1 MSTRSRLENAA
12 EALRAAYG
20 TPELPRAASGWSL
33 FLQLLLIGPAQDV
46 GPAVRNALDSDA
58 LSSPR
63 VVSQTSAG
71 QLVEQLAGVPRGPQ
85 KASLLR
91 SVATWWLETF
101 GDDCSPEWVGGAD
114 RYRESLL
121 KIRGL
126 GLATV
131 DELLLFAGGL
141 DLFPLDRGI
150 VRVAVRHG
158 WLDLPLED
166 DEAQHVFAGGLK
178 ETDVDLREFVLLL
191 GRVATEHCRREPI
204 CEGCPLQPL
213 LPPNGPL
220 NPDSC

>member
-1 MSTRSRLENAA
+1 MNTRPRLGNAA

-20 TPELPRAASGWSL
+20 TPELPQGASGWSL
-33 FLQLLLIGPAQDV
+33 FLQLLLIGPGQKA
-46 GPAVRNALDSDA
+46 GPAVRHVLDSET

-63 VVSQTSAG
+63 IVSQTSVG
-71 QLVEQLAGVPRGPQ
+71 QLVEQLTGVPRGPQ

-91 SVATWWLETF
+91 AVAAWWLEQF
-101 GDDCSPEWVGGAD
+101 GEDCSPDWGKSTEE
-114 RYRESLL
+114 YRESLL
-121 KIRGL
+121 RIRGL

-141 DLFPLDRGI
+141 ELFPLDRGA

-166 DEAQHVFAGGLK
+166 EEAQHAFTAALK
-178 ETDVDLREFVLLL
+178 ETDVDRREFVLLL